1 MTLTHRALFG
11 FSSRARPGRQRAFA
25 LASTGLVL
33 VFLVLAVGVVA
44 LAQSPSAGPA
54 AGPAITA
61 RDEGGLAPSQLL
73 TPTIFLPMVARA
85 EPLPSNA
92 WLGEYYAN
100 STLSGDPAYTVEGQ
114 PRIDYDWGEGAPTG
128 LPNNYFSIRWTGAWG
143 FEAGEY
149 TFFVYADDGVRL
161 WLDDQLL
168 IDAWTP
174 GLGWHLAEK
183 SVATQGVHELKL
195 EYFENTGDAGIQLRW
210 RRTDFYPPWQGDYY
224 DNNAWLEDG
233 VDFQRTDSAI
243 QFDWGLDCPEGLSDC
258 DNFSVSWS
266 ATRLFEPGTHRI
278 YVYADEGYQLKID
291 GALRGSG
298 GWYDGQAGGSED
310 VWYPLE
316 VAGLEQHQIRYD
328 FHDRGTLAEAR
339 LWIEYLEHP
348 AWTAEYFSNRSL
360 SGSPVA
366 VDTTEETIFYDWGLG
381 KPKKALPSGDNFSI
395 RWSGERYFHSGC
407 YRFKLFAD
415 DGVRLWVDGE
425 LLVDEWHDGR
435 AEHSAPLTYLST
447 GYHEVVVEYFESTG
461 EAEIRLWWE

>member
-1 MTLTHRALFG
+1 MSRTNPDLLGISH
-11 FSSRARPGRQRAFA
+11 RARPKRTAA
-25 LASTGLVL
+25 VAATGLGL
-33 VFLVLAVGVVA
+33 VFLLLALGTVA
-44 LAQSPSAGPA
+44 LARTSPGPA
-54 AGPAITA
+54 VTSAAIVA
-61 RDEGGLAPSQLL
+61 QEEGGLVPTQVL
-73 TPTIFLPMVARA
+73 TATVFLPLVAHA

-100 STLSGDPAYTVEGQ
+100 TTLGGEPAYTVADQ
-114 PRIDYDWGEGAPTG
+114 PRIDYDWGESAPTG
-128 LPNNYFSIRWTGAWG
+128 LPRDYFSVRWTGQWG

-161 WLDDQLL
+161 WLDDELL

-174 GLGWHLAEK
+174 GLGWHLVTRP
-183 SVATQGVHELKL
+183 VAIEGLHRLRL

-210 RRTDFYPPWQGDYY
+210 RRSDLYPPWQGTYY
-224 DNNAWLEDG
+224 DNNAWVEGDVEFL
-233 VDFQRTDSAI
+233 RSDSAI
-243 QFDWGLDCPEGLSDC
+243 QFDWGLDCPEELSDC
-258 DNFSVSWS
+258 DNFSVSWT
-266 ATRLFEPGTHRI
+266 ADRLFEPGTHRI
-278 YVYADEGYQLKID
+278 YLYADEGYRLYVDGILK
-291 GALRGSG
+291 GSG
-298 GWYDGQAGGSED
+298 GWDDGQAGGSQD
-310 VWYPLE
+310 VSYPLE
-316 VAGLEQHQIRYD
+316 VAGLEQHEIRYD

-366 VDTTEETIFYDWGLG
+366 VDATEETIFYDWGLG
-381 KPKKALPSGDNFSI
+381 KPKKALPSTDNFSI

-435 AEHSAPLTYLST
+435 AEYSAPLKYLST
-447 GYHEVVVEYFESTG
+447 GNHQVVVEYYEHVG
-461 EAEIRLWWE
+461 QAEIRFWWE